1 MNIPEPWERSQ
12 DLEQLR
18 TGMKM
23 AHVERGGL
31 DLTEPSVKMM
41 MSGGGIFSTRELKM
55 IEVSCGLIEAAE
67 LREPFIFKERG
78 RPRGRGNGR
87 RVGDVRGE
95 AKQVVIL

>member
-1 MNIPEPWERSQ
+1 VNIPEPWERSQ

-55 IEVSCGLIEAAE
+55 IEVSCGFIEAAD
-67 LREPFIFKERG
+67 FW
-78 RPRGRGNGR
+78 RGNHLYSKRG
-87 RVGDVRGE
+87 GDQGGGGME
-95 AKQVVIL
+95 NG

>member
-55 IEVSCGLIEAAE
+55 IEVSCGFIEAAD
-67 LREPFIFKERG
+67 FW
-78 RPRGRGNGR
+78 RGNHLDSKRGGTKGEGEWKTGR
-87 RVGDVRGE
+87 
-95 AKQVVIL
+95 

>member
-12 DLEQLR
+12 DFEQLR

-41 MSGGGIFSTRELKM
+41 ISGGGIFSTRELKM
-55 IEVSCGLIEAAE
+55 IDVSCGLIEVTD
-67 LREPFIFKERG
+67 LW
-78 RPRGRGNGR
+78 RGNHLDER
-87 RVGDVRGE
+87 RGGDQGGGGME
-95 AKQVVIL
+95 DG

>member
-12 DLEQLR
+12 DFEQLR

-41 MSGGGIFSTRELKM
+41 MSGVGIFSTRELKM
-55 IEVSCGLIEAAE
+55 IEVSCGLIEAAD
-67 LREPFIFKERG
+67 FWRG
-78 RPRGRGNGR
+78 DHLDSKRGGDQGGGR
-87 RVGDVRGE
+87 IEDG
-95 AKQVVIL
+95 